1 MAMNIVDKIDHWVNV
16 RHVLMS
22 VSDKSG
28 LDTFVPE
35 LMAVNPAVKLFSTG
49 GTKGRLKGVEGEAAG
64 THLTQ
69 ISDYTREPET

>member
-1 MAMNIVDKIDHWVNV
+1 MAMNVVDKIDHLVTV

-35 LMAVNPAVKLFSTG
+35 LMAVNPALKIFSTG
-49 GTKGRLKGVEGEAAG
+49 GTFSRLQEILGESAG

-69 ISDYTREPET
+69 VSD